1 MHYDAT
7 TLCANIDDIQ
17 VKAFLLCVFEMVNTL
32 PLKSQAEYKQ
42 KHNLSEEAE
51 RFMDYMFKTINKT
64 KE

>member
-32 PLKSQAEYKQ
+32 PLKSQAENELKRIIEICNAQ
-42 KHNLSEEAE
+42 K
-51 RFMDYMFKTINKT
+51 NKLL
-64 KE
+64 